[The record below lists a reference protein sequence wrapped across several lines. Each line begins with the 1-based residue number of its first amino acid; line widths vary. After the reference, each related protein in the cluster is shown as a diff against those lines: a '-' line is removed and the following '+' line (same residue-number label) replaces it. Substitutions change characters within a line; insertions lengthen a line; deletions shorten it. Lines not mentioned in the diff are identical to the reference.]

1 MDLKQQVQNVAA
13 QGRYGDSM
21 LLHVNP
27 AEVRGLAQA
36 VPLTINPQTG
46 QPEAFLPFLA
56 PIAGSLLGGSLLTGV
71 GGLSALGASALGSG
85 LAQYAVTGDL
95 KKGLLAGLTGYGIG
109 KALGAGA
116 EIAGTQA
123 GEQLATQAVTDAGAM
138 GTQAGVLS
146 LIHISEPTRP
156 Y

>member
-95 KKGLLAGLTGYGIG
+95 KKGLLAGITGYGIG
-109 KALGAGA
+109 SALQAGSAAAGA
-116 EIAGTQA
+116 
-123 GEQLATQAVTDAGAM
+123 QLVKNLQHK
-138 GTQAGVLS
+138 Q
-146 LIHISEPTRP
+146 
-156 Y
+156 